1 MTDVNMTMTHTDTAA
16 VSGTNFGGL
25 ADAVGGIATIVLA
38 VVALAG
44 IHPDVLLPVAVIVF
58 GAALLVQG
66 GTMLSEYAQVIFPS
80 PGVGSIEQFRGGNLS
95 AVFLVGIGGV
105 VLGILALL
113 GIAVETLTGV
123 AIIAFGAALVL
134 TANAVR
140 ELHVFRRAT
149 ELSGSEMIAG
159 EMASGSAGV
168 QLLAGL
174 TGVVL
179 GILAISGANPAVLML
194 SALIVLGGAIVLSGS
209 TLSGMVLSFMR
220 PNGAHVRV

>member
-1 MTDVNMTMTHTDTAA
+1 MTMSQTETAAA

-38 VVALAG
+38 IIALSG
-44 IHPDVLLPVAVIVF
+44 VNPNILVPVAVIVF
-58 GAALLVQG
+58 GVALLVQG
-66 GTMLSEYAQVIFPS
+66 GTMLSEYSHVIFPS

-95 AVFLVGIGGV
+95 AIFLVGIAGV

-113 GIAVETLTGV
+113 GIAAGTLTAV
-123 AIIAFGAALVL
+123 AVIAFGAALVL

-140 ELHVFRRAT
+140 ELQMVRPMGGMT
-149 ELSGSEMIAG
+149 GSEMIAG

-179 GILAISGANPAVLML
+179 GILAVSGVNPTALML
-194 SALIVLGGAIVLSGS
+194 SALIVLGGAIALSGS

-220 PNGAHVRV
+220 PTMPRAGT